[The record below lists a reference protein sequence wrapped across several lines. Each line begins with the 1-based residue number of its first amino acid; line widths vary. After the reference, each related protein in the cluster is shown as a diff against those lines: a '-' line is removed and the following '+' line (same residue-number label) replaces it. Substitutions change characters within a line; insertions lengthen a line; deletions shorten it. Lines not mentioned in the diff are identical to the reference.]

1 MSVIVKKLHSPGM
14 DIYVKGAPEAMTDI
28 CLQESLPNDYKD
40 RLSYYTHHGFRVIA
54 CATKSV
60 PNLNFVRAQRVKR
73 EQVESDLTFLGFIV
87 FENKL
92 KPTTTPVITTLSNA
106 QIRQV
111 MCTGDNVLT
120 AISVSRDCGLIGR
133 TKDVYA
139 PRFVSGNSTTEL
151 SKIIWENVEDSRKIL
166 DSVSLK
172 VTFVTVRLRHG
183 HRVHGPNFFFTTSAP
198 LSLPADD
205 QQWRHFQQWSRIPS
219 VYPLDERLCPCR
231 DR

>member
-28 CLQESLPNDYKD
+28 CLKGSLPNDYKE

-54 CATKSV
+54 CATKSM
-60 PNLNFVRAQRVKR
+60 PNLSFVRAQRVKR
-73 EQVESDLTFLGFIV
+73 EQVEADLTFLGFIV

-92 KPTTTPVITTLSNA
+92 KPTTAPVITTLSNA

-120 AISVSRDCGLIGR
+120 AISVSRECGLISQ

-139 PRFVSGNSTTEL
+139 PRFISGNSTTED
-151 SKIIWENVEDSRKIL
+151 SKIVWENVEDSRKIL
-166 DSVSLK
+166 DSLSLK
-172 VTFVTVRLRHG
+172 VNRSHIYERMEDSSLQTMLTLTVSVKH
-183 HRVHGPNFFFTTSAP
+183 S
-198 LSLPADD
+198 SQLP
-205 QQWRHFQQWSRIPS
+205 I
-219 VYPLDERLCPCR
+219 V
-231 DR
+231 

>member
-28 CLQESLPNDYKD
+28 CLKESLPNDYKE
-40 RLSYYTHHGFRVIA
+40 RLSYYTQHGFRVIA
-54 CATKSV
+54 CATKSM

-92 KPTTTPVITTLSNA
+92 KPTTAPVITTLSNA

-120 AISVSRDCGLIGR
+120 AISVSRECGLISR
-133 TKDVYA
+133 KKDVYA
-139 PRFVSGNSTTEL
+139 PRFVSGNSTTEF

-166 DSVSLK
+166 DTVSLK
-172 VTFVTVRLRHG
+172 VNFCRWCQQNSDLETLILTFQSLL
-183 HRVHGPNFFFTTSAP
+183 P
-198 LSLPADD
+198 SLPANH
-205 QQWRHFQQWSRIPS
+205 QQWRHFQQWSRIPG
-219 VYPLDERLCPCR
+219 VYPLDE
-231 DR
+231 